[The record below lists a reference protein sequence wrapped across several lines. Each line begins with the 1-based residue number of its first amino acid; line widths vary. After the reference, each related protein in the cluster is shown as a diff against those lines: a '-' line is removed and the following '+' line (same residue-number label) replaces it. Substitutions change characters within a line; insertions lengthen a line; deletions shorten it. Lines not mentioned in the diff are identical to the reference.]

1 VNLTLDCQKACEDG
15 IPAQDKLEKWIETTL
30 IAAQKNQDCGL
41 TIRFV
46 ESDESRQLNSNYR
59 QKDKPT
65 NVLSFPFEQPI
76 GVEDQEVNNY
86 LGDLVICSAVVIQE
100 ARLQNKSLQA
110 HWAHMCVH
118 GCLHLLGFDHITTED
133 AERMEQLEI
142 EILKKLSISNPYIE
156 ASIN

>member
-1 VNLTLDCQKACEDG
+1 MKLSLDCQKACEDG
-15 IPAQDKLEKWIETTL
+15 IPAQDKLESWIETTL
-30 IAAQKNQDCGL
+30 IAAQQNQDRGL

-59 QKDKPT
+59 QKDQPT

-100 ARLQNKSLQA
+100 AILQNKSLQA

-142 EILKKLSISNPYIE
+142 EVLKKLSIPNPYIE
-156 ASIN
+156 ASKN